1 MRRSSGST
9 STIAGCSR
17 AGLSRPARSG
27 RLRLGALLAVPAA
40 LAAGAI
46 ARAEV
51 TATHDTVISFNSRV
65 FPHALPRTESAPVG
79 IRIEGHLKTR
89 SKREPAPLTAIELGI
104 QRAGQLS
111 QNGLPVCDASR
122 IDPASTAKAL
132 AACPGAQIGHG
143 HIRAQSTFPG
153 QPHFDV
159 NGRVTIFN
167 SRLADGRPAILIH
180 VFNPRPPTSF
190 VFPLTI
196 SHPPGRYGTLLSANV
211 KLNRWSRI
219 TDFDLVLH
227 RVFNYH
233 GKRRS
238 LLSASCPAPKGF
250 SVGVSP
256 FVRAT
261 LRFGDGTRRDMKVI
275 GSCKVAR

>member
-1 MRRSSGST
+1 MSKQG
-9 STIAGCSR
+9 R
-17 AGLSRPARSG
+17 AR
-27 RLRLGALLAVPAA
+27 RLRLGAFFAA
-40 LAAGAI
+40 LAALAGGAA

-51 TATHDTVISFNSRV
+51 TATHDTVISFDSRV
-65 FPHALPRTESAPVG
+65 FPRALPRTKSAPVG
-79 IRIEGHLKTR
+79 IRIEGHLKAR

-104 QRAGQLS
+104 QRAGRLS
-111 QNGLPVCDASR
+111 QRGLPVCDASR

-132 AACPGAQIGHG
+132 AVCPGAQIGHG
-143 HIRAQSTFPG
+143 HIKAQSTFPG
-153 QPHFDV
+153 QPHFNVD
-159 NGRVTIFN
+159 GRVTIFN
-167 SRLADGRPAILIH
+167 GRLADGRPAILIH

-196 SHPPGRYGTLLSANV
+196 THPPGRYGTLLTANL

-227 RVFNYH
+227 RIFNYR
-233 GKRRS
+233 GQRRS
-238 LLSASCPAPKGF
+238 LLRASCPAPKGF
-250 SVGVSP
+250 SVGISP

-261 LRFGDGTRRDMKVI
+261 LRFGDGTKRDMKVV